1 MQTDTHEREYLAP
14 KEVAHELRVHVSA
27 VYRAVERGQL
37 PAVRLS
43 ETGAIRIHR
52 SAICPHVEGEAT
64 AANPGGATLRSSRS
78 PGAHEAA

>member
-1 MQTDTHEREYLAP
+1 MPADTEKCEFLAP

-43 ETGAIRIHR
+43 DSGAIRIPR
-52 SAICPHVEGEAT
+52 SALDPHGQE
-64 AANPGGATLRSSRS
+64 
-78 PGAHEAA
+78 

>member
-1 MQTDTHEREYLAP
+1 MPTDTHKREFLAP
-14 KEVAHELRVHVSA
+14 KEIAHQLRIHVSA

-52 SAICPHVEGEAT
+52 SALDPHGQE
-64 AANPGGATLRSSRS
+64 
-78 PGAHEAA
+78 